1 MEIHVSETDGIT
13 VATVEGEL
21 DTNSAPLAQQQ
32 ILPLAVPGVR
42 LVLDMSKVPYMSSAG
57 IRVLLSTYRQV
68 TGKGGRV
75 VLVGI
80 ADDVKDTLSITG
92 FLKFFQ
98 TCDTLEDGRQAVAA
112 Q

>member
-1 MEIHVSETDGIT
+1 VDIQVSETEGVT
-13 VATVEGEL
+13 VVTVDGEL

-32 ILPLAVPGVR
+32 IVPLAVAGVR
-42 LVLDMSKVPYMSSAG
+42 LVLDMTKVPYMSSAG

-68 TGKGGRV
+68 TGNGGKI
-75 VLVGI
+75 VLVGL
-80 ADDVKDTLSITG
+80 ADDVKDTMSVTG

-98 TCDTLEDGRQAVAA
+98 TYDTVDAGRQAIA